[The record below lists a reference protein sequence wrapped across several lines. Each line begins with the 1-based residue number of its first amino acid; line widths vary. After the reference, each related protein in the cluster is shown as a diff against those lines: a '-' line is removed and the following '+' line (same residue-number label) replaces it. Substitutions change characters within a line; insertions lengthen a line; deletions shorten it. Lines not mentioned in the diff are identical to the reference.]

1 VTVSTA
7 LRSARARLAAI
18 DDGDVTAAAL
28 LARVT
33 GLTRTEVLA
42 RPETVLKT
50 DQSAELDGLVER
62 AARGEPLAYLTG
74 QREFYGLAFDV
85 DRRVLVPRPET
96 EELVDLALAARPRR
110 VLEVGTGSGC
120 IAVALAV
127 HLPQAALTATDVSP
141 EALAVA
147 RHNAQRHG
155 VAHRIQ
161 FVQSDLLACM
171 NFGTPD
177 LQLFDLIVANLPY
190 IDSAELRA
198 LPVADFE
205 PRLALDGG
213 PGGLA
218 LIARLLSQ
226 APAALASGG
235 RLLLEIGATQGAAAL
250 ALAPGAFPAARA
262 RVERDL
268 AWLDRVLVIETQPVA
283 V

>member
-235 RLLLEIGATQGAAAL
+235 SLLLEIGAAQGAAAL
-250 ALAPGAFPAARA
+250 DVARGAFPAASA

-268 AWLDRVLVIETQPVA
+268 AGLDRVLVIETQSVA
-283 V
+283 A

>member
-1 VTVSTA
+1 MTVSTA
-7 LRSARARLAAI
+7 LRSARARLAAL

-42 RPETVLKT
+42 RPETALKT
-50 DQSAELDGLVER
+50 DQSAALDGLVER

-96 EELVDLALAARPRR
+96 EKQVDLALAARPRR

-127 HLPQAALTATDVSP
+127 HLPQAALTATDISP

-147 RHNAQRHG
+147 RHNAHRHG

-171 NFGTPD
+171 EFGTPD
-177 LQLFDLIVANLPY
+177 LQPFDLIVANLPY
-190 IDSAELRA
+190 IDPAELSA

-250 ALAPGAFPAARA
+250 ALARRAFPAARA

-268 AWLDRVLVIETQPVA
+268 AGLDRVLVIETQSVA
-283 V
+283 A